1 MAAKKVRTGA
11 ESKAL
16 ILDTGAKLAAKY
28 GAKNVTR
35 RLVAK
40 TAKVTEPLVTH
51 YVGGAADA
59 QALYVKRAKKMGLSL
74 PTVEE
79 ANAIGKKLRA
89 HKPGD
94 ARDTRKRSPKEK
106 LAVAKKSAARTS
118 NPGKRAVTATSAV
131 GAAKS
136 KRSEKPKPKQNK
148 SLPGPRENKS
158 AARAPMQA
166 PAAVIPALPD
176 CRDQVA
182 IPPLP

>member
-11 ESKAL
+11 ESKTL

-28 GAKNVTR
+28 GTKNVTR

-59 QALYVKRAKKMGLSL
+59 QKKYAARARKLGLTL
-74 PTVEE
+74 PTE
-79 ANAIGKKLRA
+79 AQADAIGKKLRA

-94 ARDTRKRSPKEK
+94 ARDTRARSPKEK
-106 LAVAKKSAARTS
+106 LAVAKKSAAASTAAS
-118 NPGKRAVTATSAV
+118 ATGKA
-131 GAAKS
+131 
-136 KRSEKPKPKQNK
+136 KPKPAQNK
-148 SLPGPRENKS
+148 SLPGPASNKS
-158 AARAPMQA
+158 AARPPMAAP
-166 PAAVIPALPD
+166 VIPDLP
-176 CRDQVA
+176 VV